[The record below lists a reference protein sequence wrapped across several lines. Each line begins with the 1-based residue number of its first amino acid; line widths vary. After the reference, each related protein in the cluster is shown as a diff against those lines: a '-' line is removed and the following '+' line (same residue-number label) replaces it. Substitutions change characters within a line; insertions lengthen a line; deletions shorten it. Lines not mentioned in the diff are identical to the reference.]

1 MLLQHESVAVVNDKE
16 KREQRFSQIFDTELK
31 NLNLRY
37 KPRNG
42 INSTENIW
50 LRLQI

>member
-1 MLLQHESVAVVNDKE
+1 MLHQHESADVVNDKE
-16 KREQRFSQIFDTELK
+16 KRERRFLQIFDTESK

-42 INSTENIW
+42 INSTENIR
-50 LRLQI
+50 LRLRV